1 MSEPLTIIGNYLS
14 PYVRKVLVC
23 LELKGIPYRIDPIA
37 PFVGNEAFSR
47 LSPLRRI
54 PVLIDGDLVLNDS
67 TVICEYLQDRFPDVS
82 LYPVDP
88 VRRAKARWLE
98 EYADS
103 YLGDVIV
110 WRMFF
115 QKGVRRFLFNEGT
128 DEDVVRR
135 AREEELPLG
144 LDYLEAQLPEEG
156 WLFGELS
163 IADISIASFFR
174 NAVFV
179 RYQVDAAHW
188 PRMAAFLD
196 RAWALPAFRTLS
208 VYEDS
213 MLRTPLPE
221 QRDLLAAMGA
231 PLTETTYGNASPRY
245 GLMRLG

>member
-37 PFVGNEAFSR
+37 PFVGNEDFSR

-54 PVLIDGDLVLNDS
+54 PVLIDGELVLNDS
-67 TVICEYLQDRFPDVS
+67 TVICEYLQDRFPEIS
-82 LYPVDP
+82 LYSSDP
-88 VRRAKARWLE
+88 VQRARARWLE

-128 DEDVVRR
+128 DEDVVRK
-135 AREEELPLG
+135 AREEELPVG
-144 LDYLEAQLPEEG
+144 LDYLEAHLPEDG

-163 IADISIASFFR
+163 IADISIAAFFR
-174 NAVFV
+174 NAAFV
-179 RYQVDAAHW
+179 RYQVDAARW
-188 PRMAAFLD
+188 PRMAAFLT
-196 RAWALPAFRTLS
+196 RAWALPAFRTLAA
-208 VYEDS
+208 YEDG

-221 QRDLLAAMGA
+221 QRALLAAMGA
-231 PLTETTYGNASPRY
+231 PLTETTCGNASPRY

>member
-1 MSEPLTIIGNYLS
+1 MAEPLTIIGNYLS

-37 PFVGNEAFSR
+37 PFVGDEEFSR

-54 PVLIDGDLVLNDS
+54 PVLRDGDLVLNDS
-67 TVICEYLQDRFPDVS
+67 TVICEYLQERFPRPS
-82 LYPVDP
+82 LYPADP

-135 AREEELPLG
+135 ARDEELPVA
-144 LDYLEAQLPEEG
+144 LDYLEAQLPERG
-156 WLFGELS
+156 WLFGDLS
-163 IADISIASFFR
+163 IADIGIAAFFR
-174 NAVFV
+174 NAAFV
-179 RYQVDAAHW
+179 KYQVDAKRW
-188 PRMAAFLD
+188 PRVAAFLG
-196 RAWALPAFRTLS
+196 RAWALPPFRRLAA
-208 VYEDS
+208 YEDRT
-213 MLRTPLPE
+213 LRTPLAE
-221 QRDLLAAMGA
+221 QRAVLAGMGA
-231 PLTETTYGNASPRY
+231 PLTEATCGNAPPRY

>member
-1 MSEPLTIIGNYLS
+1 MSEPLTIIGNYLP

-37 PFVGNEAFSR
+37 PFVGNEDFSR

-67 TVICEYLQDRFPDVS
+67 TVICEYLQDRFPEVS
-82 LYPVDP
+82 LYPADP
-88 VRRAKARWLE
+88 VRRARARWLE

-135 AREEELPLG
+135 AREEELPIG
-144 LDYLEAQLPEEG
+144 LDYLEAHLPEDG
-156 WLFGELS
+156 WLFGEVS
-163 IADISIASFFR
+163 IADISIAAFFR
-174 NAVFV
+174 NAAFV
-179 RYQVDAAHW
+179 RYQVDAARW
-188 PRMAAFLD
+188 PRVAAFLA
-196 RAWALPAFRTLS
+196 RAWALPAFRTLAA
-208 VYEDS
+208 YEDG

-221 QRDLLAAMGA
+221 QRGLLAAMGA
-231 PLTETTYGNASPRY
+231 PLTGTTCGDASPRY

>member
-37 PFVGNEAFSR
+37 PFVGNEDFSR

-54 PVLIDGDLVLNDS
+54 PVLIDGELVLNDS
-67 TVICEYLQDRFPDVS
+67 TVICEYLQDRFPEIS
-82 LYPVDP
+82 LYPSDP
-88 VRRAKARWLE
+88 VQRARARWLE

-128 DEDVVRR
+128 DEDVVRK
-135 AREEELPLG
+135 AREEELPVG
-144 LDYLEAQLPEEG
+144 LDYLEAHLPEDG

-163 IADISIASFFR
+163 IADISIAAFFR
-174 NAVFV
+174 NAAFV
-179 RYQVDAAHW
+179 RYQVDAARW
-188 PRMAAFLD
+188 PRMAAFLT
-196 RAWALPAFRTLS
+196 RAWALPAFRTLAA
-208 VYEDS
+208 YEDG

-231 PLTETTYGNASPRY
+231 PLTETTCGNASPRY

>member
-37 PFVGNEAFSR
+37 PFVGDEQFSR

-54 PVLIDGDLVLNDS
+54 PVLLDGDLVLNDS
-67 TVICEYLQDRFPDVS
+67 TVICEYLQDRFPES
-82 LYPVDP
+82 PLYPTDP
-88 VRRAKARWLE
+88 VQRAKARWLE

-103 YLGDVIV
+103 QLGDVIV

-128 DEDVVRR
+128 DEDVVRK
-135 AREEELPLG
+135 AREEELPVA
-144 LDYLEAQLPEEG
+144 LDYLEAQLPEQG
-156 WLFGELS
+156 WIFGQLS
-163 IADISIASFFR
+163 IADIGIAAFFR

-179 RYQVDAAHW
+179 RYQVDEGRW
-188 PRMAAFLD
+188 PRMAALLE
-196 RAWALPAFRTLS
+196 RAWALPAFRVLAT
-208 VYEDS
+208 YEDG

-221 QRDLLAAMGA
+221 QRSVLAAMGA
-231 PLTETTYGNASPRY
+231 PLTETTCGNARPRY
-245 GLMRLG
+245 GLRRLG